1 MKNPLEIVTI
11 YIDNLGQKKNFKF
24 LREILNNELNC
35 VFDIGCHKGET
46 ITFFNKFFK
55 IKKIFAFD
63 INENSLKTIQKK
75 KMENVILIN
84 KGLSDKKKKIQ
95 YKTNFFSPSNSL
107 CEENVDSSHS
117 KFKKKILK
125 IFFFYKKNATSL
137 CSTDLITLDSF
148 IKENKLTSIDIL
160 KIDAEGYEFKILKG
174 LKNNIHET
182 KVILFEHHYDNS
194 LIKNYKF
201 SDINKF
207 LKKNNFKK
215 VYKNKM
221 FFRKIFEYVYIN
233 RLHLK

>member
-1 MKNPLEIVTI
+1 
-11 YIDNLGQKKNFKF
+11 
-24 LREILNNELNC
+24 
-35 VFDIGCHKGET
+35 
-46 ITFFNKFFK
+46 
-55 IKKIFAFD
+55 
-63 INENSLKTIQKK
+63 
-75 KMENVILIN
+75 MENVILIN